1 MKLLLNKTVHIVFS
15 ILLITIVLL
24 TGCGGKDLTIEEILT
39 NTKAA
44 MEKIDSYKIAY
55 DMVLDMEIVG
65 GEQAM
70 KIAMDGTGAGAMD
83 IINKKMQMAL
93 DLNAEIPGAG
103 TSQVKMTLTME
114 MFMVDGWL
122 YTKMTIPMSGV
133 QWTKTKVEGNEISQ
147 DQVAQLIQLM
157 KSTVQTTL
165 TGTEK
170 VNGIDCYVLQIS
182 PNMTELWQ
190 WMMSQQGSN
199 LAGEV
204 DLSQFDISKLIKSYE
219 LKYWISKTDFN
230 LIKAKANMNMYV
242 DPTAVGASADDFER
256 MTMLIDLEM
265 TFSDYNKAVNI
276 QLPADAVNAEETS
289 Q

>member
-1 MKLLLNKTVHIVFS
+1 MS
-15 ILLITIVLL
+15 IYKRFIAGFTFIILALLILAA
-24 TGCGGKDLTIEEILT
+24 GCQSKSLSTQEILS
-39 NTKAA
+39 NTTSA

-70 KIAMDGTGAGAMD
+70 KIAMDGTGTGAMD
-83 IINKKMQMAL
+83 VINKKMQMAL

-103 TSQVKMTLTME
+103 TSQVKMTMTME
-114 MFMVDGWL
+114 MYMVDGWM
-122 YTKMTIPMSGV
+122 YTKMTIPMAGE

-147 DQVAQLIQLM
+147 DQLAQLLQLM
-157 KSTVQTTL
+157 KSTIQTTL

-170 VNGIDCYVLQIS
+170 VNGIDCYVLQIT

-199 LAGEV
+199 LAGNV

-219 LKYWISKTDFN
+219 LKYWISKTNFN
-230 LIKAKANMNMYV
+230 LIKAKADMSMDV
-242 DPTAVGASADDFER
+242 DPAALGASVDDFER
-256 MTMLIDLEM
+256 MTMLIDLDM
-265 TFSDYNKAVNI
+265 IFSDYNKAVDI
-276 QLPADAVNAEETS
+276 QLPADAVNAKETS

>member
-1 MKLLLNKTVHIVFS
+1 
-15 ILLITIVLL
+15 
-24 TGCGGKDLTIEEILT
+24 
-39 NTKAA
+39 
-44 MEKIDSYKIAY
+44 
-55 DMVLDMEIVG
+55 
-65 GEQAM
+65 
-70 KIAMDGTGAGAMD
+70 
-83 IINKKMQMAL
+83 
-93 DLNAEIPGAG
+93 
-103 TSQVKMTLTME
+103 
-114 MFMVDGWL
+114 
-122 YTKMTIPMSGV
+122 MTIPMSGE

-147 DQVAQLIQLM
+147 DQLAQLLQLM
-157 KSTVQTTL
+157 KSTIQTTL

-199 LAGEV
+199 LAGDV

-230 LIKAKANMNMYV
+230 LIKAKADMNMDI
-242 DPTAVGASADDFER
+242 DPAAVGASVDDFES
-256 MTMLIDLEM
+256 MTMLIDLDM
-265 TFSDYNKAVNI
+265 TFSDYNKVVDI